1 MNDPRFRRA
10 PRVLLVCDHLVR
22 YAAGVGEGLRAQ
34 GANVA
39 LVTRDHAED
48 FGGDGQAMRDEV
60 TARLGAD
67 APVWWLPGRVRD
79 RNAVPVA
86 AEVLGVIAG
95 DERDV
100 GALRAQTLPDPGGV
114 AHEVIADE
122 EDARRALE
130 SGIVHGMRRPCG
142 GEPPPAGC
150 AVYDRE
156 TLGRLSNRFV
166 VPRPPFVLSLPG

>member
-1 MNDPRFRRA
+1 MNDPRFQRA

-67 APVWWLPGRVRD
+67 APVWWLPGRVRVRVVHRHREAAGAQPRRPQETRVVHD
-79 RNAVPVA
+79 AVLRVH
-86 AEVLGVIAG
+86 
-95 DERDV
+95 DV
-100 GALRAQTLPDPGGV
+100 GSES
-114 AHEVIADE
+114 AH
-122 EDARRALE
+122 
-130 SGIVHGMRRPCG
+130 G
-142 GEPPPAGC
+142 
-150 AVYDRE
+150 
-156 TLGRLSNRFV
+156 
-166 VPRPPFVLSLPG
+166 